1 MVINNQNIL
10 KPGDYVLKR
19 EGKDKGAKALVL
31 ALIINDAN
39 NSIVEV
45 LYQGKTVFWPA
56 QYVETIEDYNE

>member
-1 MVINNQNIL
+1 MVTSKQNIL
-10 KPGDYVLKR
+10 KPGDYVLKK

-31 ALIINDAN
+31 ALIVNDVN

-45 LYQGKTVFWPA
+45 LYQGNTVFWPA